1 MKKRIISIILCM
13 VLIFAVGCSS
23 TETKKTVTD
32 REGNEVTIPTKIERI
47 VSTAPSN
54 TEVLVDLGVADKLV
68 CVDNY
73 SEGIEGLNKDVEKMD
88 FSAPDA
94 EAIIGLEPDI
104 IIASGYNKS
113 GSGDDPFKAISDVGI
128 SVVYI
133 PSSNSINGIYKDIE
147 FLASIV
153 NAEDEGGKIISNMK
167 KEISEIAEKGKTIK
181 DKKTVYFE
189 IGPAPTLYSIGKD
202 TFVNEM
208 ISLIGAENIFKD
220 EESWISPT
228 EESVLDANPD
238 VILTNVNYV
247 DDPVSEIIGRQG
259 WDSITA
265 VKNKDVYYIDAD
277 SSSRPTPNIIKAL
290 KEMAKAVYPD
300 EYKDK

>member
-113 GSGDDPFKAISDVGI
+113 GSGDDPFKAISDAGI

-153 NAEDEGGKIISNMK
+153 NAEDEGEKIISNMK

-265 VKNKDVYYIDAD
+265 VKNKDVYSIDAD

-290 KEMAKAVYPD
+290 KEMAKAIYPD
-300 EYKDK
+300 VYEQQ

>member
-23 TETKKTVTD
+23 TETEKTVTD

-113 GSGDDPFKAISDVGI
+113 GSGDDPFKAISDAGI

-147 FLASIV
+147 FLASLV
-153 NAEDEGGKIISNMK
+153 NAEDKGEKIISNMK

-265 VKNKDVYYIDAD
+265 VKNKDVYSIDAD

-290 KEMAKAVYPD
+290 KEMAKAIYPD
-300 EYKDK
+300 VYEQ

>member
-1 MKKRIISIILCM
+1 MKKKIISIILCM

-23 TETKKTVTD
+23 TETEKTVTD

-113 GSGDDPFKAISDVGI
+113 GSGDDPFKAVSDAGI

-153 NAEDEGGKIISNMK
+153 NAEDEGQKIISNMK

-247 DDPVSEIIGRQG
+247 DDPVSEIIGRKG

-265 VKNKDVYYIDAD
+265 VKNKDVYFIDAN

-290 KEMAKAVYPD
+290 KEMAKAIYPGVY
-300 EYKDK
+300 EQ

>member
-23 TETKKTVTD
+23 TETEKTVTD

-113 GSGDDPFKAISDVGI
+113 GSGDDPFKAVSDAGI

-153 NAEDEGGKIISNMK
+153 NAEDEGQKIISNMK

-247 DDPVSEIIGRQG
+247 DDPVSEIIGRKG

-265 VKNKDVYYIDAD
+265 VKNKDVYFIDAN

-290 KEMAKAVYPD
+290 KEMAKAIYPD
-300 EYKDK
+300 VYEQ

>member
-113 GSGDDPFKAISDVGI
+113 GSGDDPFKAVSDAGI

-153 NAEDEGGKIISNMK
+153 NAEDEGQKIISNMK

-247 DDPVSEIIGRQG
+247 DDPVSEIIGRKG

-265 VKNKDVYYIDAD
+265 VKNKDVYFIDAN

-290 KEMAKAVYPD
+290 KEMAKAIYPGVY
-300 EYKDK
+300 EQ

>member
-1 MKKRIISIILCM
+1 MKKKIISIILCM
-13 VLIFAVGCSS
+13 VLFFAVGCSS
-23 TETKKTVTD
+23 TETEKTVTD

-113 GSGDDPFKAISDVGI
+113 GSGDDPFKAVSDAGI

-153 NAEDEGGKIISNMK
+153 NAEDEGQKIISNMK

-247 DDPVSEIIGRQG
+247 DDPVSEIIGRKG

-265 VKNKDVYYIDAD
+265 VKNKDVYSIDAD

-290 KEMAKAVYPD
+290 KEMAKAIYPD
-300 EYKDK
+300 VYEQ

>member
-1 MKKRIISIILCM
+1 MKKRIISIIICM

-23 TETKKTVTD
+23 TETEKTVTD

-113 GSGDDPFKAISDVGI
+113 GSGDDPFKAVSDAGI

-133 PSSNSINGIYKDIE
+133 PSSNSIN
-147 FLASIV
+147 FRNS
-153 NAEDEGGKIISNMK
+153 
-167 KEISEIAEKGKTIK
+167 
-181 DKKTVYFE
+181 
-189 IGPAPTLYSIGKD
+189 
-202 TFVNEM
+202 
-208 ISLIGAENIFKD
+208 
-220 EESWISPT
+220 
-228 EESVLDANPD
+228 
-238 VILTNVNYV
+238 
-247 DDPVSEIIGRQG
+247 
-259 WDSITA
+259 
-265 VKNKDVYYIDAD
+265 
-277 SSSRPTPNIIKAL
+277 
-290 KEMAKAVYPD
+290 
-300 EYKDK
+300 

>member
-113 GSGDDPFKAISDVGI
+113 GSGDDPFKAVSDAGI

-153 NAEDEGGKIISNMK
+153 NAEDEGEKIISNMK
-167 KEISEIAEKGKTIK
+167 KEIARKT
-181 DKKTVYFE
+181 
-189 IGPAPTLYSIGKD
+189 L
-202 TFVNEM
+202 EM
-208 ISLIGAENIFKD
+208 
-220 EESWISPT
+220 
-228 EESVLDANPD
+228 PD
-238 VILTNVNYV
+238 L
-247 DDPVSEIIGRQG
+247 
-259 WDSITA
+259 
-265 VKNKDVYYIDAD
+265 
-277 SSSRPTPNIIKAL
+277 
-290 KEMAKAVYPD
+290 
-300 EYKDK
+300 

>member
-23 TETKKTVTD
+23 TETEKTVTD

-113 GSGDDPFKAISDVGI
+113 GSGDDPFKAVSDAGI

-153 NAEDEGGKIISNMK
+153 NAEDEGEKIISNMK

-265 VKNKDVYYIDAD
+265 VKNKDVYSIDAD

-290 KEMAKAVYPD
+290 KEMAKAIYPD
-300 EYKDK
+300 VYEQQ

>member
-1 MKKRIISIILCM
+1 MKKKIISIILCM
-13 VLIFAVGCSS
+13 VLFFAVGCSS
-23 TETKKTVTD
+23 TETEKTVTD

-113 GSGDDPFKAISDVGI
+113 GSGDDPFKAVSDAGI

-153 NAEDEGGKIISNMK
+153 NAEDEGEKIISNMK

-265 VKNKDVYYIDAD
+265 VKNKDVYSIDAD

-290 KEMAKAVYPD
+290 KEMAKAIYPD
-300 EYKDK
+300 VYEQ

>member
-23 TETKKTVTD
+23 TETEKTVTD

-54 TEVLVDLGVADKLV
+54 TEVLVGLGVADKLV

-113 GSGDDPFKAISDVGI
+113 GSGDDPFKAVSDAGI

-153 NAEDEGGKIISNMK
+153 NAEDEGEKIISNMK

-265 VKNKDVYYIDAD
+265 VKNKDVYSIDAD

-290 KEMAKAVYPD
+290 KEMAKAIYPD
-300 EYKDK
+300 VYEQ

>member
-113 GSGDDPFKAISDVGI
+113 GSGDDPFKAISDAGI

-265 VKNKDVYYIDAD
+265 VKNKDVYSIDAD

-290 KEMAKAVYPD
+290 KEMAKAIYPD
-300 EYKDK
+300 VYEQQ

>member
-23 TETKKTVTD
+23 TETEKTVTD

-113 GSGDDPFKAISDVGI
+113 GSGDDPFKAVSDAGI

-153 NAEDEGGKIISNMK
+153 NAEDEGQKIISNMK

-247 DDPVSEIIGRQG
+247 DDPVSEIIGRKG

-265 VKNKDVYYIDAD
+265 VKNKDVYFIDAN

-290 KEMAKAVYPD
+290 KEMAKAIYPGVY
-300 EYKDK
+300 EQ

>member
-23 TETKKTVTD
+23 TETEKTVTD

-113 GSGDDPFKAISDVGI
+113 GSGDDPFKAISDAGI

-153 NAEDEGGKIISNMK
+153 NAEDKGEKIISNMK

-189 IGPAPTLYSIGKD
+189 IGPAPTLYSMGKD

-265 VKNKDVYYIDAD
+265 VKNKDVYSIDAD

-290 KEMAKAVYPD
+290 KEMAKAIYPD
-300 EYKDK
+300 VYEQQ

>member
-23 TETKKTVTD
+23 TETEKTVTD

-113 GSGDDPFKAISDVGI
+113 GSGDDPFKAISDAGI

-153 NAEDEGGKIISNMK
+153 NAEDEGQKIISNMK

-247 DDPVSEIIGRQG
+247 DDPVSEIIGRKG

-265 VKNKDVYYIDAD
+265 VKNKDVYFIDAN

-290 KEMAKAVYPD
+290 KEMAKAIYPGVY
-300 EYKDK
+300 EQ

>member
-1 MKKRIISIILCM
+1 MKKKIISIILCM
-13 VLIFAVGCSS
+13 VLFFAVGCSS
-23 TETKKTVTD
+23 TETEKTVTD

-73 SEGIEGLNKDVEKMD
+73 SEGIGGLNKDVEKMD

-113 GSGDDPFKAISDVGI
+113 GSGDDPFKAISDAGI

-153 NAEDEGGKIISNMK
+153 NAEDEGQKIISNMK

-265 VKNKDVYYIDAD
+265 VKNKDVYSIDAD

-290 KEMAKAVYPD
+290 KEMAKAIYPD
-300 EYKDK
+300 VYEQQ

>member
-113 GSGDDPFKAISDVGI
+113 GSGDDPFKAISDAGI

-153 NAEDEGGKIISNMK
+153 NAEDEGEKIISNMK

-265 VKNKDVYYIDAD
+265 VKNKDVYSIDAD

-290 KEMAKAVYPD
+290 KEMAKAIYPD
-300 EYKDK
+300 VYEQ

>member
-23 TETKKTVTD
+23 TETEKTVTD

-113 GSGDDPFKAISDVGI
+113 GSGDDPFKAVSDAGI

-153 NAEDEGGKIISNMK
+153 NAEDEGQKIISNMK

-247 DDPVSEIIGRQG
+247 DDPVSEIIGRKG

-265 VKNKDVYYIDAD
+265 IKNKDVYFIDAN

-290 KEMAKAVYPD
+290 KEMAKAIYPGVY
-300 EYKDK
+300 EQ

>member
-23 TETKKTVTD
+23 TETEKTVTD

-113 GSGDDPFKAISDVGI
+113 GSGDDPFKAVSDAGI

-247 DDPVSEIIGRQG
+247 DDPVSEIIGRKG

-265 VKNKDVYYIDAD
+265 VKNKDVYFIDAN

-290 KEMAKAVYPD
+290 KEMAKAIYPGVY
-300 EYKDK
+300 EQ

>member
-1 MKKRIISIILCM
+1 MKKRIISIIICM

-23 TETKKTVTD
+23 TETEKTVTD

-113 GSGDDPFKAISDVGI
+113 GSGDDPFKAISDAGI

-189 IGPAPTLYSIGKD
+189 IGPAPTLYSMGKD

-265 VKNKDVYYIDAD
+265 VKNKDVYSIDAD

-290 KEMAKAVYPD
+290 KEMAKAIYPD
-300 EYKDK
+300 VYEQQ

>member
-113 GSGDDPFKAISDVGI
+113 GSADDPFKAVSDAGI

-153 NAEDEGGKIISNMK
+153 NAEDEGEKIISNMK

-265 VKNKDVYYIDAD
+265 VKNKDVYSIDAD

-290 KEMAKAVYPD
+290 KEMAKAIYPD
-300 EYKDK
+300 VYEQQ

>member
-1 MKKRIISIILCM
+1 MKKKIISIILCM
-13 VLIFAVGCSS
+13 VLFFAVGCSS
-23 TETKKTVTD
+23 TETEKTVTD

-113 GSGDDPFKAISDVGI
+113 GSGDDPFKAVSDAGI

-147 FLASIV
+147 FLASLV
-153 NAEDEGGKIISNMK
+153 NAEDKGEKIISNMK

-265 VKNKDVYYIDAD
+265 VKNKDVYSIDAD

-290 KEMAKAVYPD
+290 KEMAKAIYPD
-300 EYKDK
+300 VYEQQ

>member
-13 VLIFAVGCSS
+13 VLFFAVGCSS
-23 TETKKTVTD
+23 TETEKTVTD

-113 GSGDDPFKAISDVGI
+113 GSGDDPFKAVSDAGI

-153 NAEDEGGKIISNMK
+153 NAEDEGQKIISNMK

-247 DDPVSEIIGRQG
+247 DDPVSEIIGRKG

-265 VKNKDVYYIDAD
+265 VKNKDVYFIDAN

-290 KEMAKAVYPD
+290 KEMAKAIYPGVY
-300 EYKDK
+300 EQ

>member
-1 MKKRIISIILCM
+1 MKKRIISIIICM

-23 TETKKTVTD
+23 TETEKTVTD

-113 GSGDDPFKAISDVGI
+113 GSGDDPFKAVSDAGI

-189 IGPAPTLYSIGKD
+189 IGPAPTLYSMGKD

-265 VKNKDVYYIDAD
+265 VKNKDVYSIDAD

-290 KEMAKAVYPD
+290 KEMAKAIYPD
-300 EYKDK
+300 VYEQ

>member
-1 MKKRIISIILCM
+1 MKKKIISIILCM
-13 VLIFAVGCSS
+13 VLFFAVGCSS
-23 TETKKTVTD
+23 TETEKTVTD

-113 GSGDDPFKAISDVGI
+113 GSGDDPFKAVSDAGI

-153 NAEDEGGKIISNMK
+153 NAEDEGQKIISNMK

-247 DDPVSEIIGRQG
+247 DDPVSEIIGRKG

-265 VKNKDVYYIDAD
+265 VKNKDVYFIDAN

-290 KEMAKAVYPD
+290 KEMAKAIYPGVY
-300 EYKDK
+300 EQ

>member
-13 VLIFAVGCSS
+13 VLFFAVGCSS
-23 TETKKTVTD
+23 TETEKTVTD

-113 GSGDDPFKAISDVGI
+113 GSGDDPFKAISDAGI

-265 VKNKDVYYIDAD
+265 VKNKDVYSIDAD

-290 KEMAKAVYPD
+290 KEMAKAIYPD
-300 EYKDK
+300 VYEQQ

>member
-23 TETKKTVTD
+23 TETEKTVTD

-113 GSGDDPFKAISDVGI
+113 GSGDDPFKAVSDAGI

-153 NAEDEGGKIISNMK
+153 NAEDEGQKIISNMK

-247 DDPVSEIIGRQG
+247 DDPVSEIIGRKG

-265 VKNKDVYYIDAD
+265 VKNKDVYSIDAD

-290 KEMAKAVYPD
+290 KEMAKAIYPD
-300 EYKDK
+300 VYEQ

>member
-23 TETKKTVTD
+23 TETEKTVTD

-113 GSGDDPFKAISDVGI
+113 GSGDDPFKAVSDAGI

-265 VKNKDVYYIDAD
+265 VKNKDVYSIDAD

-290 KEMAKAVYPD
+290 KEMAKAIYPD
-300 EYKDK
+300 VYEQ

>member
-113 GSGDDPFKAISDVGI
+113 GSGDDPFKAVSDAGI

-153 NAEDEGGKIISNMK
+153 NAEDEGEKIISNMK

-265 VKNKDVYYIDAD
+265 VKNKDVYSIDAD

-290 KEMAKAVYPD
+290 KEMAKAIYPD
-300 EYKDK
+300 VYEQQ

>member
-1 MKKRIISIILCM
+1 MKKKIISIILCM
-13 VLIFAVGCSS
+13 VLFFAVGCSS
-23 TETKKTVTD
+23 TETEKTVTD

-113 GSGDDPFKAISDVGI
+113 GSGDDPFKAVSDAGI

-265 VKNKDVYYIDAD
+265 VKNKDVYSIDAD

-290 KEMAKAVYPD
+290 KEMAKAIYPD
-300 EYKDK
+300 VYEQQ

>member
-23 TETKKTVTD
+23 TETEKTVTD

-113 GSGDDPFKAISDVGI
+113 GSGDDPFKAISDAGI

-265 VKNKDVYYIDAD
+265 VKNKDVYSIDAD

-290 KEMAKAVYPD
+290 KEMAKAIYPD
-300 EYKDK
+300 VYEQ

>member
-23 TETKKTVTD
+23 TETEKTVTD

-113 GSGDDPFKAISDVGI
+113 GSGDDPFKAVSDAGI

-153 NAEDEGGKIISNMK
+153 NAEDEGQKIISNMK

-265 VKNKDVYYIDAD
+265 VKNKDVYSIDAD

-290 KEMAKAVYPD
+290 KEMAKAIYPD
-300 EYKDK
+300 VYEQQ

>member
-1 MKKRIISIILCM
+1 MKKRIISIIICM

-23 TETKKTVTD
+23 TETEKTVTD

-113 GSGDDPFKAISDVGI
+113 GSGDDPFKAVSDAGI

-265 VKNKDVYYIDAD
+265 VKNKDVYSIDAD

-290 KEMAKAVYPD
+290 KEMAKAIYPD
-300 EYKDK
+300 VYEQ

>member
-23 TETKKTVTD
+23 TETEKTVTD

-113 GSGDDPFKAISDVGI
+113 GSGDDPFKAISDAGI

-265 VKNKDVYYIDAD
+265 VKNKDVYSIDAD

-290 KEMAKAVYPD
+290 KEMAKAIYPD
-300 EYKDK
+300 VYEQQ

>member
-290 KEMAKAVYPD
+290 KEMAKAIYPD
-300 EYKDK
+300 VYEQ

>member
-1 MKKRIISIILCM
+1 MKKRIISIIICM

-23 TETKKTVTD
+23 TETEKTVTD

-113 GSGDDPFKAISDVGI
+113 GSGDDPFKAVSDAGI

-153 NAEDEGGKIISNMK
+153 NAEDEGQKIISNMK

-265 VKNKDVYYIDAD
+265 VKNKDVYSIDAD

-290 KEMAKAVYPD
+290 KEMAKAIYPGVY
-300 EYKDK
+300 EQ

>member
-23 TETKKTVTD
+23 TETEKTVTD

-113 GSGDDPFKAISDVGI
+113 GSGDDPFKAVSDAGI

-153 NAEDEGGKIISNMK
+153 NAEDEGEKIISNMK

-265 VKNKDVYYIDAD
+265 VKNKDVYSIDAD

-290 KEMAKAVYPD
+290 KEMAKAIYPD
-300 EYKDK
+300 VYEQ